1 MTLSLARLGLM
12 GGSGETAGLE
22 HIQTITGTS
31 YQTGAIHFTDA
42 KSSTYRKH
50 LLLFNGGSSNGY
62 NYLSLRFGNSN
73 TYEAGDAYRY
83 AAFDQQSNNSS
94 SEKRDTHTALRIGA
108 YVYQGENVACYIYA
122 LGDSTKRTFVTFTFA
137 GVRGNQAGSRTQFGS
152 GMLASTGAYNQIQIL
167 NDDYSNRGYHVY
179 QTSLYGIVD

>member
-12 GGSGETAGLE
+12 GGGVSGALE
-22 HIQTITGTS
+22 HIQTISGTS
-31 YQTGAIHFTDA
+31 YATGVINFTDA

-62 NYLSLRFGNSN
+62 NYLSLRFGNSGS
-73 TYEAGDAYRY
+73 YEAGDAYRY

-137 GVRGNQAGSRTQFGS
+137 GVRGNQLGSRTQFGS

-167 NDDYSNRGYHVY
+167 NDDYSNRGYHAY